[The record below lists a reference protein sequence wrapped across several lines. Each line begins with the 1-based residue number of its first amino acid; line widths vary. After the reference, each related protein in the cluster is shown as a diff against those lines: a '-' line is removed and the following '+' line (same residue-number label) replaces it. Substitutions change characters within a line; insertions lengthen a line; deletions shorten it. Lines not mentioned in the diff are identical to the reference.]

1 MIARLTAAGLRV
13 AATLTTA
20 PAAHGSPIRAKVRK
34 GGAVERPEG
43 GVGPA
48 AEFDAFYTAN
58 ASRVTREL
66 AMLTSDPAEARDVA
80 QEAFERAWTRWSL
93 VRGAASP
100 EAWVR
105 TVSRRLAV
113 SRWRRIRNSTV
124 AWRRHGPPT
133 ELPELDADHVVL
145 IAALARLP
153 EAQRVAIVLHHLADL
168 PVAQVAQETGLS
180 VSAVK
185 QQLVRGRAA
194 LFESL
199 ADGGAIGTG
208 EPAIVQREEER

>member
-1 MIARLTAAGLRV
+1 VCAVNGRE
-13 AATLTTA
+13 
-20 PAAHGSPIRAKVRK
+20 
-34 GGAVERPEG
+34 GAVAM
-43 GVGPA
+43 A
-48 AEFDAFYTAN
+48 AEFDAFYAVS
-58 ASRVTREL
+58 ATRIKRQMVL
-66 AMLTSDPAEARDVA
+66 LTGDVAEAEDVT
-80 QEAFERAWTRWSL
+80 QEAFERAWTRWPV
-93 VRGAASP
+93 VRGPGSP

-105 TVSRRLAV
+105 TVARRLAV

-133 ELPELDADHVVL
+133 ELPELDADHVAL

-180 VSAVK
+180 ESAVK

-194 LFESL
+194 LTDSL
-199 ADGGAIGTG
+199 AVGGAIGTG
-208 EPAIVQREEER
+208 EPALVRPEEK

>member
-1 MIARLTAAGLRV
+1 M
-13 AATLTTA
+13 
-20 PAAHGSPIRAKVRK
+20 RAVDGR
-34 GGAVERPEG
+34 EG
-43 GVGPA
+43 GGDLA
-48 AEFDAFYTAN
+48 AEFDAFYAVS
-58 ASRVTREL
+58 ATRIKRQMVL
-66 AMLTSDPAEARDVA
+66 LTGDIAEAEDVT

-93 VRGAASP
+93 VRDAASP

-113 SRWRRIRNSTV
+113 SRWRRIRNATV

-133 ELPELDADHVVL
+133 EPPELGADHVVL
-145 IAALARLP
+145 IAALAALP

-194 LFESL
+194 LAESL

-208 EPAIVQREEER
+208 EPALVRREEER